1 MQTPTLLRLSLSR
14 FWSVLAGSIC
24 LWFSITASAGVDIE
38 WGDVQDPRLR
48 EAIYDLSQE
57 DYFAGIVRLVTNRNY
72 VNLGPE
78 RDTVDLLLSALYL
91 GYGMPDAA
99 KELLSEELDKNSKT
113 DVQNLLW
120 LQLAKARYHRGQ
132 VEDAATSLA
141 QIRGKLIKDSEIERR
156 LLYALV
162 LIQQNQTKQ
171 AAEVLSVIDLKGNV
185 TATAFIRY
193 NLAVALLKLNR
204 FGEAMEQF
212 KQISEMNTAQKDLL
226 ALKDQALIA
235 AGFTLLRAK
244 DPGQA
249 KTYLE
254 QVRSDGVLTGR
265 AYLGL
270 GWAYS
275 MMDKH
280 KLAIAAWSELEKR
293 SVSEP
298 EALEATLAVP
308 YAYSKLE
315 AYRQAVTLYENA
327 INRFSAAEKKLDG
340 LVTSVK
346 SGQSMD
352 VILRQGPMT
361 NANSMSEYRRV
372 MDADEL
378 SFLVPFLISYEFQE
392 AHRNYVDMQTL
403 GKKLQQW
410 ITALERAKNVS
421 PSFRESY
428 MGRLVK
434 HQTEVS
440 NATKD
445 IEKYLKRLAMK
456 HLSTQQDR
464 MNNYIAQAKFSMA
477 QIYDQAARSSGE

>member
-1 MQTPTLLRLSLSR
+1 MRARSSGAGSR
-14 FWSVLAGSIC
+14 VLALLGGTMLAACSVAAGAAIEIDWGS
-24 LWFSITASAGVDIE
+24 VE
-38 WGDVQDPRLR
+38 DPRLR
-48 EAIYDLSQE
+48 EAIYDLNQE

-78 RDTVDLLLSALYL
+78 RDTVDLLLAALYL

-99 KELLSEELDKNSKT
+99 KDLLSEQLDKNSRA

-120 LQLAKARYHRGQ
+120 LQLAKARYQRGQ
-132 VEDAATSLA
+132 IEDASTALN
-141 QIRGKLIKDSEIERR
+141 QIRGKMIKDSEIERR
-156 LLYALV
+156 LVFAMV

-171 AAEVLSVIDLKGNV
+171 AAEVLSVIDLKGNI

-212 KQISEMNTAQKDLL
+212 KQISDMNTAQKDLL

-235 AGFTLLRAK
+235 AGFTLLRSK

-254 QVRSDGVLTGR
+254 QVRSEGVLTGK

-270 GWAYS
+270 GWAYT

-293 SVSEP
+293 GISDP
-298 EALEATLAVP
+298 AALEATLAVP
-308 YAYSKLE
+308 YAYSKLQ
-315 AYRQAVTLYENA
+315 AYRQAVNLYE
-327 INRFSAAEKKLDG
+327 SAVTKLLDAEQKLDG
-340 LVTSVK
+340 LIGSVK
-346 SGQSMD
+346 SGKTTD

-361 NANSMSEYRRV
+361 SANSMAEYRRV
-372 MDADEL
+372 VDADEL
-378 SFLVPFLISYEFQE
+378 SFLVPLLISYEFQE
-392 AHRNYVDMQTL
+392 AHRNYLDMQTL
-403 GKKLQQW
+403 GKKVQQW
-410 ITALERAKNVS
+410 ITALERAKNIS

-434 HQTEVS
+434 HQTEVN

-445 IEKYLKRLAMK
+445 LERYIKRLAM
-456 HLSTQQDR
+456 HQLATQKGR
-464 MNNYIAQAKFSMA
+464 VTNYVAQARFAMA